1 MDHAVNVG
9 VSFKHLVE
17 VGLLGDIEL
26 NELSLLAADGLNAVQ
41 RLGGGVVQV
50 VSNDDLVASLQQS
63 EGGEGANVARAT
75 AGRLVGF
82 TRVNVYDLPSNKNR
96 TSRHDC
102 DNSQKIKMN
111 WRRGKAG
118 EEGQVL

>member
-9 VSFKHLVE
+9 VSFEHLVE

-41 RLGGGVVQV
+41 RLDRGVVQV

-75 AGRLVGF
+75 AGG
-82 TRVNVYDLPSNKNR
+82 
-96 TSRHDC
+96 
-102 DNSQKIKMN
+102 
-111 WRRGKAG
+111 G
-118 EEGQVL
+118 